1 VRTATLRL
9 GTPERA
15 FAWVAGVVVTLAAI
29 FWQTSASLV
38 ATWNASGTYS
48 HGFLIVPAFLW
59 LVWTRRQMLAR
70 LPVRPSWWA
79 LPVLAVLGAAWLAA
93 QWTSLALPA
102 QFAVIAMVPA
112 AVAAALGVAWVR
124 VLLFPFVF
132 LFFAVPFGESWVP
145 VLMDWTADFTV
156 AALKLSGVPV
166 YRDGLHFDIPS
177 GKWSVVDSC
186 SGIRYLFACLS
197 VSSLYSWTI
206 YRGTARRLLFIGC
219 ALVIAIVAN
228 WIRAYG
234 IVMLGHLSN
243 NQIATGADHL
253 VYGGLFFGIIMALVF
268 ALGAVW
274 REDHARPATS
284 NAAGATPEHESPV
297 RGAVDMPRRIAAV
310 FATVV
315 TLLVWPTLS
324 GGSLRDTQ
332 RVSVAASDIRS
343 SGGWSPIGE
352 PVSSWQ
358 PRLNNPVA
366 VITQSFEKDSR
377 RVGVHLGL
385 FERPTPDS
393 KLTSGQNRLL
403 EPDGLNPQW
412 KLARQGVAQARWA
425 GEAVDVRT
433 GVLIGTQSRL
443 LAWHWYWVDGQ
454 VTTSPARA
462 AVLQMLA
469 RLRGRSETSAWMSVY
484 TSDESDPLVAPR
496 LLESF
501 VSDMSA
507 SIGLALKSTSGLA
520 GVQASNGVGA
530 DSSTRA
536 RLGTSIEMETP
547 QTSTLQGLPSR

>member
-1 VRTATLRL
+1 M
-9 GTPERA
+9 
-15 FAWVAGVVVTLAAI
+15 

-59 LVWTRRQMLAR
+59 LVWTRRQVLAR

-102 QFAVIAMVPA
+102 QFAAVAMVPTATA
-112 AVAAALGVAWVR
+112 ATLGVAWVR
-124 VLLFPFVF
+124 ALLFPFVF

-145 VLMDWTADFTV
+145 ILMDWTADFTV

-166 YRDGLHFDIPS
+166 YRDGLHFAIPS
-177 GKWSVVDSC
+177 GNWSVVDSC

-197 VSSLYSWTI
+197 VSSLYGWTI

-253 VYGGLFFGIIMALVF
+253 VYGGVFFGIIMALVF

-274 REDHARPATS
+274 REDHARPLES
-284 NAAGATPEHESPV
+284 NAAGVQPEHQLPV
-297 RGAVDMPRRIAAV
+297 DPAVGISRRVAAV
-310 FATVV
+310 LATVM

-324 GGSLRDTQ
+324 SGSLRDVQ
-332 RVSVAASDIRS
+332 RLSIAVSDIRS
-343 SGGWSPIGE
+343 RGGWSPVDE

-358 PRLNNPVA
+358 PRLNNPLA

-385 FERPTPDS
+385 FERPTPQS

-412 KLARQGVAQARWA
+412 KLAKQGVAQARWG
-425 GEAVDVRT
+425 GETVEVTT
-433 GVLIGTQSRL
+433 GVLIGAQSRL
-443 LAWHWYWVDGQ
+443 LAWHWYWVDGH
-454 VTTSPARA
+454 VTASPGRA
-462 AVLQMLA
+462 AMLQMLA
-469 RLRGRSETSAWMSVY
+469 RLRGRSETSAWVSVY
-484 TSDESDPLVAPR
+484 AIDESDPLVAPR
-496 LLESF
+496 VLGSF
-501 VSDMSA
+501 IADMSA
-507 SIGLALKSTSGLA
+507 SIGLALA
-520 GVQASNGVGA
+520 PAA
-530 DSSTRA
+530 AA
-536 RLGTSIEMETP
+536 RLQAAAEP
-547 QTSTLQGLPSR
+547 DRR

>member
-1 VRTATLRL
+1 M
-9 GTPERA
+9 PERA
-15 FAWVAGVVVTLAAI
+15 FAWVAIVVAALAAI

-59 LVWTRRQMLAR
+59 LVWTRRQVLAR

-79 LPVLAVLGAAWLAA
+79 LPLVAVAGAAWLAA

-102 QFAVIAMVPA
+102 QFALVAMVPA
-112 AVAAALGVAWVR
+112 ATAATLGTAWVR
-124 VLLFPFVF
+124 AMAFPFAF

-166 YRDGLHFDIPS
+166 YRDGLHFAIPS
-177 GKWSVVDSC
+177 GNWSVVDSC

-253 VYGGLFFGIIMALVF
+253 VYGGVFFGVIMALVF

-274 REDHARPATS
+274 REDHARS
-284 NAAGATPEHESPV
+284 AASSAADALLENESLV
-297 RGAVDMPRRIAAV
+297 RAAANMPRRIAAV
-310 FATVV
+310 FATVML
-315 TLLVWPTLS
+315 LLVWPALS
-324 GGSLRDTQ
+324 GGSLHDAQ
-332 RVSVAASDIRS
+332 RVSIAASHIRPN
-343 SGGWSPIGE
+343 GGWTPVAD

-358 PRLNNPVA
+358 PRLNNPAA

-385 FERPTPDS
+385 FERPTPES
-393 KLTSGQNRLL
+393 KLTSALNRLL

-412 KLARQGVAQARWA
+412 KLARQSVAQARWA
-425 GEAVDVRT
+425 GETVNVRT
-433 GVLIGTQSRL
+433 GVLIGNERRL
-443 LAWHWYWVDGQ
+443 LAWHWYWVDGTA
-454 VTTSPARA
+454 TTSPTRA
-462 AVLQMLA
+462 ALQQMLA
-469 RLRGRSETSAWMSVY
+469 RLRGRSEVSAWISVY
-484 TSDESDPLVAPR
+484 TLDSDDPSTAPR
-496 LLESF
+496 VLDDF
-501 VSDMSA
+501 VADMSVVIA
-507 SIGLALKSTSGLA
+507 TALMQVGPGGL
-520 GVQASNGVGA
+520 QAST
-530 DSSTRA
+530 TR
-536 RLGTSIEMETP
+536 
-547 QTSTLQGLPSR
+547 